1 MTEQGTIMADK
12 IDASR
17 AADLEAVSKIQW
29 YHSMDLGNGIVT
41 RGWDTH
47 TASRLKSLH
56 FPESLAGKTFLDI
69 GAWDGFYSFEAER
82 RGAARV
88 LATDG
93 FIWAGKGWSSK
104 AGFDLAHKLL
114 HSKAESRVISV
125 YDITPQTVGQFDVV
139 LFSGVL
145 YHLEDPYLAIRNV
158 ASVTK
163 ELLILETHTDFE
175 FKRRPAIA
183 FYPGAELNGDASNW
197 CGPNTAAVNAMLIAA
212 GFADTKVV
220 YKYPL
225 LRRALYAAKQFISPR
240 TRSNPLVTIQ
250 QARVVVHARKH
261 PA

>member
-1 MTEQGTIMADK
+1 MTQPGTIEASKAD
-12 IDASR
+12 ATRS
-17 AADLEAVSKIQW
+17 AELEAVSKIQW

-56 FPESLAGKTFLDI
+56 FPESLAGKSFLDI

-114 HSKAESRVISV
+114 HSKVESQVISV

-163 ELLILETHTDFE
+163 ELLILETHTDLE

-183 FYPGAELNGDASNW
+183 FYPGAELNGDPTNW
-197 CGPNTAAVNAMLIAA
+197 CGPNTAAVKAMLSSC
-212 GFADTKVV
+212 GFTDVEVV
-220 YKYPL
+220 YKHPL
-225 LRRALYAAKQFISPR
+225 LRRAYYAAKQFLSAR
-240 TRSNPLVTIQ
+240 TRSNPFITIQ
-250 QARVVVHARKH
+250 QARVVVHARK
-261 PA
+261 AGV